1 MLQRIEKFF
10 RRDSQKGQ
18 GIVEYALILAFVAAI
33 AAYVF
38 TSSGQGSIKDSI
50 TGLFDKAKT
59 DIGSAKDGIQGNTNN
74 SGGGTS
80 NTGGGTGTNQ

>member
-33 AAYVF
+33 AAFVF
-38 TSSGQGSIKDSI
+38 TSSGNGSIKDSI
-50 TGLFDKAKT
+50 IGLFSGANDNIKNAKT
-59 DIGSAKDGIQGNTNN
+59 NIETTTTTTDTTQ
-74 SGGGTS
+74 
-80 NTGGGTGTNQ
+80 Q

>member
-33 AAYVF
+33 AAFVF
-38 TSSGQGSIKDSI
+38 TSSGNGSIKDSI
-50 TGLFDKAKT
+50 TGLFSGAKQNIDNAKT
-59 DIGSAKDGIQGNTNN
+59 NIETNN
-74 SGGGTS
+74 ANNNNAGNAGNDG
-80 NTGGGTGTNQ
+80 

>member
-50 TGLFDKAKT
+50 TGLFSDAKT
-59 DIGSAKDGIQGNTNN
+59 NIGNARTDIKTTTN
-74 SGGGTS
+74 
-80 NTGGGTGTNQ
+80 NTGGGTQQN

>member
-50 TGLFDKAKT
+50 TGLFSGAKSNIDQAKT
-59 DIGSAKDGIQGNTNN
+59 DISNTN
-74 SGGGTS
+74 SG
-80 NTGGGTGTNQ
+80 TGGSTQSSTNQ

>member
-50 TGLFDKAKT
+50 TGLFSGAKDNIDSAKT
-59 DIGSAKDGIQGNTNN
+59 NIETTTTTTNN
-74 SGGGTS
+74 SG
-80 NTGGGTGTNQ
+80 NTGGGN

>member
-38 TSSGQGSIKDSI
+38 TNSGGGSIKASI
-50 TGLFDKAKT
+50 TELCSGAKSNIDQAKT
-59 DIGSAKDGIQGNTNN
+59 DIKGQQSP
-74 SGGGTS
+74 
-80 NTGGGTGTNQ
+80 

>member
-33 AAYVF
+33 AAFVF
-38 TSSGQGSIKDSI
+38 TSSGNGSIKDSI
-50 TGLFDKAKT
+50 IGLFSGANDNIKNAKT
-59 DIGSAKDGIQGNTNN
+59 GIETTTTTTNTSNSGNTG
-74 SGGGTS
+74 SGT
-80 NTGGGTGTNQ
+80 

>member
-38 TSSGQGSIKDSI
+38 TSSGGGSIKASI
-50 TGLFDKAKT
+50 TELFSGAKTNIDQAKT
-59 DIGSAKDGIQGNTNN
+59 DIQGQQSQQGQQGQQNP
-74 SGGGTS
+74 
-80 NTGGGTGTNQ
+80 

>member
-33 AAYVF
+33 AAFVF
-38 TSSGQGSIKDSI
+38 TSSGNGSIKDSI
-50 TGLFDKAKT
+50 IGLFNGAKGNI
-59 DIGSAKDGIQGNTNN
+59 DSAKNNIETTTNNNN
-74 SGGGTS
+74 SG
-80 NTGGGTGTNQ
+80 NTGGGG

>member
-38 TSSGQGSIKDSI
+38 TTSGQGSIKASI
-50 TGLFDKAKT
+50 TGLFD
-59 DIGSAKDGIQGNTNN
+59 SAKGNIDQA
-74 SGGGTS
+74 SEDIRGQES
-80 NTGGGTGTNQ
+80 P

>member
-38 TSSGQGSIKDSI
+38 TTSGQGSIKESI
-50 TGLFDKAKT
+50 TGLFDSAKTNIDQAKT
-59 DIGSAKDGIQGNTNN
+59 DIQGQQSQQGQQGQQNP
-74 SGGGTS
+74 
-80 NTGGGTGTNQ
+80 

>member
-10 RRDSQKGQ
+10 RWDSQKGQ

-50 TGLFDKAKT
+50 TGLFSGAKSNIDQAKT
-59 DIGSAKDGIQGNTNN
+59 DIQGQQSQQSQQGQQGQQNP
-74 SGGGTS
+74 
-80 NTGGGTGTNQ
+80 

>member
-38 TSSGQGSIKDSI
+38 TSSGQGSIKESI
-50 TGLFDKAKT
+50 TGLFSGAKSNIDQAKT
-59 DIGSAKDGIQGNTNN
+59 DIQTTTTTTTTTN
-74 SGGGTS
+74 SG
-80 NTGGGTGTNQ
+80 NTGGGS

>member
-33 AAYVF
+33 AAFVF
-38 TSSGQGSIKDSI
+38 TSSGNGSIKDSI
-50 TGLFDKAKT
+50 IGLFNGAKGNIDSAKT
-59 DIGSAKDGIQGNTNN
+59 NIETTTTTTTTNN
-74 SGGGTS
+74 SG
-80 NTGGGTGTNQ
+80 NTGGGG

>member
-50 TGLFDKAKT
+50 TELFSGAKSNIDQAKT
-59 DIGSAKDGIQGNTNN
+59 DIQGQQSQQGQQGQQNP
-74 SGGGTS
+74 
-80 NTGGGTGTNQ
+80 

>member
-33 AAYVF
+33 AAFVF
-38 TSSGQGSIKDSI
+38 TSSGNGSIKDSI
-50 TGLFDKAKT
+50 IGLFNGAKGNIDSAKT
-59 DIGSAKDGIQGNTNN
+59 NIETTTTTTTTTNSGNTD
-74 SGGGTS
+74 SGT
-80 NTGGGTGTNQ
+80 

>member
-38 TSSGQGSIKDSI
+38 TTSGPGSIKESI
-50 TGLFDKAKT
+50 TGLFDSAKGNIDQAKT
-59 DIGSAKDGIQGNTNN
+59 DIQGQQ
-74 SGGGTS
+74 SQQGQQGQQG
-80 NTGGGTGTNQ
+80 Q

>member
-33 AAYVF
+33 AAFVF
-38 TSSGQGSIKDSI
+38 SSSGPGSIKNSIIELFTGAKSNIDS
-50 TGLFDKAKT
+50 AKT
-59 DIGSAKDGIQGNTNN
+59 DISNTN
-74 SGGGTS
+74 SG
-80 NTGGGTGTNQ
+80 TGGSTQNSTNE

>member
-38 TSSGQGSIKDSI
+38 TSSGQGSIKESI
-50 TGLFDKAKT
+50 TGLFSDAKR
-59 DIGSAKDGIQGNTNN
+59 DIGQARSDIQTTTNNDSGNTD
-74 SGGGTS
+74 GG
-80 NTGGGTGTNQ
+80 N

>member
-33 AAYVF
+33 AAYVANDTPVATV
-38 TSSGQGSIKDSI
+38 TS
-50 TGLFDKAKT
+50 
-59 DIGSAKDGIQGNTNN
+59 
-74 SGGGTS
+74 
-80 NTGGGTGTNQ
+80 TGGANAVAENLPNGYHLLY

>member
-33 AAYVF
+33 AAFVF
-38 TSSGQGSIKDSI
+38 TSSGNGSIKDSI
-50 TGLFDKAKT
+50 IGLFSGAKDNIDSAKT
-59 DIGSAKDGIQGNTNN
+59 NIETTTTTTTTNN
-74 SGGGTS
+74 SG
-80 NTGGGTGTNQ
+80 NTGGGT

>member
-38 TSSGQGSIKDSI
+38 TSSGQGSIKESI
-50 TGLFDKAKT
+50 TGLFDSAKT
-59 DIGSAKDGIQGNTNN
+59 NIGNAKDDIQGNTNN
-74 SGGGTS
+74 NGGGAQS
-80 NTGGGTGTNQ
+80 PGT

>member
-38 TSSGQGSIKDSI
+38 TTSDQGSIKKSI
-50 TGLFDKAKT
+50 TDLFDSAKGNIDQAKT
-59 DIGSAKDGIQGNTNN
+59 DIQGQQ
-74 SGGGTS
+74 SP
-80 NTGGGTGTNQ
+80 